1 MTTVT
6 ERLHGGTE
14 AERRDQLIGGARA
27 MLPWLA
33 GIVPYGV
40 VIGIAAAN
48 AGIPTL
54 TGWLTGPLVFSGSA
68 QVITIQ
74 LLNERAAPLVVVF
87 AALSVNLRLVLYSAT
102 MARYWA
108 GEPRWLQAI
117 GAYAVVD
124 PSVAVGVDGYERTRD
139 RKLGHLH
146 YLGGAAALWIGAITA
161 GATLCSRLPAGLHL
175 ELVAPLFFV
184 GEVVPRLST
193 RAVRYGV
200 AAAVVLACASGP
212 VPFRLGALVA
222 IVGGIAVALRTKE
235 KDR

>member
-1 MTTVT
+1 
-6 ERLHGGTE
+6 
-14 AERRDQLIGGARA
+14 
-27 MLPWLA
+27 
-33 GIVPYGV
+33 
-40 VIGIAAAN
+40 
-48 AGIPTL
+48 L

-117 GAYAVVD
+117 AAYAVVD
-124 PSVAVGVDGYERTRD
+124 PSVAVGVDGYERIRD

-146 YLGGAAALWIGAITA
+146 YLGGAAALWVAWIGAITA
-161 GATLCSRLPAGLHL
+161 GATLCSRLPAGLQL

-193 RAVRYGV
+193 RAIRYGV